1 MRRISKLER
10 IEMFIANQRRYPKHE
25 YTPLCE
31 ECLNKPKTKVKFA
44 TIYHKID
51 GYRIYCCN
59 ECLED

>member
-1 MRRISKLER
+1 
-10 IEMFIANQRRYPKHE
+10 MFIANQRRYPKHE

-59 ECLED
+59 DCLED